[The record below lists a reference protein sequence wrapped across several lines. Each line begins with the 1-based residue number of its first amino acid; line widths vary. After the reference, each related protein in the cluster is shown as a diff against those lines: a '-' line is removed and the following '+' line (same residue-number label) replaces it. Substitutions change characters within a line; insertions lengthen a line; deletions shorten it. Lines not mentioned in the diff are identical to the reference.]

1 MKKEGEK
8 EIYEPLKI
16 TAIFIYDDMIRTSY
30 GNDEN
35 TDDNWED
42 DNTSAV
48 LMG

>member
-1 MKKEGEK
+1 MKKEEK
-8 EIYEPLKI
+8 EKYKALKL
-16 TAIFIYDDMIRTSY
+16 TCIFLHADIVRTSY
-30 GNDEN
+30 GNDGN